1 MSCKMLPEN
10 GLQREWCVCA
20 GDFPLQNPGWQ
31 RGDAREWREGEGAAG
46 AKTNKEFKWET
57 IKTKLN

>member
-1 MSCKMLPEN
+1 MLPEN
-10 GLQREWCVCA
+10 GLQREWWVRA

-31 RGDAREWREGEGAAG
+31 RRDAREWRGRGGAG